1 MHRFD
6 SNRAVKQ
13 TRQTVVLVFIQYEI
27 KKIEALTR
35 LAADFCCMLFGFVMV
50 EKNNEMTKN
59 ISVMKSKVAVIKHKK
74 ETTVR
79 CETMSQ
85 NERVT
90 IINVT

>member
-1 MHRFD
+1 
-6 SNRAVKQ
+6 
-13 TRQTVVLVFIQYEI
+13 
-27 KKIEALTR
+27 
-35 LAADFCCMLFGFVMV
+35 MLFGLVMV